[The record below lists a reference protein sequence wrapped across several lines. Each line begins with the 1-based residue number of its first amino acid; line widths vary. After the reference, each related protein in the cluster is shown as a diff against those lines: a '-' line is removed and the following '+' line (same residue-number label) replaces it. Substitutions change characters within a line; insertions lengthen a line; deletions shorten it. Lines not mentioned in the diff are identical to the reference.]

1 MPESVTESLAIAAPR
16 WQRWLPFLAGAP
28 AMTAR
33 QWRVLGLVS
42 LATLFDQ
49 YDISLFGMALPQ
61 IQAGLG
67 VAEGDVGWLGSILRL
82 GALPAIGI
90 ALAADRIGRR
100 RALLVTVLAYTVL
113 TGATALAPDPR
124 TYVVLQFLARVFG
137 TAEMLLAIVVISE
150 ELAPEARG
158 WGIGALFAI
167 KSCGVGLA
175 ALLLPLAAGSPQG
188 WRGLYLVGLAPLL
201 LLAWLRRSLPET
213 ERFEARARTV
223 ERGIWTP
230 VRRLARA
237 YPGRFAA
244 TCAIALAA
252 SLGIAAADL
261 MGPKYLQQ
269 AHGWSPGQVSVLY
282 IAGGVFAICGAPIA
296 GTLSDR
302 FGRRPLTIGAGV
314 ALVGL
319 VLAFYNGS
327 GAWLAPLWIA
337 LIFVL
342 IGHETLLS
350 TYGAELFP
358 TSHRSTS
365 AGARLVV
372 ITVGGSLGLAL
383 ESVLYTVTGSHWS
396 AISLLVGSTLFTPL
410 VVALTL
416 PETAGRTLEE
426 ISPEHDELTHERKL
440 A

>member
-1 MPESVTESLAIAAPR
+1 VTDSLAIVRPR

-28 AMTAR
+28 ALTTR

-42 LATLFDQ
+42 LASLFDQ

-67 VAEGDVGWLGSILRL
+67 VSEADVGWLGSILRL
-82 GALPAIGI
+82 GALPALFI

-100 RALLVTVLAYTVL
+100 RALLLTVLGYTVL
-113 TGATALAPDPR
+113 TGATAFAPDPR
-124 TYVVLQFLARVFG
+124 SFVVLQFLARVFG
-137 TAEMLLAIVVISE
+137 TAEMLLAVVVISE
-150 ELAPEARG
+150 ELDPASRG
-158 WGIGALFAI
+158 WGIGAFFAI

-175 ALLLPLAAGSPQG
+175 AMLLPLAAGSPQG

-201 LLAWLRRSLPET
+201 VIAWLRRSLPET
-213 ERFEARARTV
+213 ARFEARARV
-223 ERGIWTP
+223 DELGLWLP

-244 TCAIALAA
+244 TCGIALAITV
-252 SLGIAAADL
+252 GIAAADL

-269 AHGWSPGQVSVLY
+269 AHGWSPGQVSLLY
-282 IAGGVFAICGAPIA
+282 IAGGAFAICGAPIA
-296 GTLSDR
+296 GALSDR
-302 FGRRPLTIGAGV
+302 FGRRRLTVFAGA
-314 ALVGL
+314 ALAAL
-319 VLAFYNGS
+319 FLAFYNSAGL
-327 GAWLAPLWIA
+327 WLAPLWIA
-337 LIFVL
+337 LIFLLV
-342 IGHETLLS
+342 GHETLLS

-372 ITVGGSLGLAL
+372 GTLGGALGLGL
-383 ESVLYTVTGSHWS
+383 ESVLYGVTGSHWS
-396 AISLLVGSTLFTPL
+396 AISLLLGVTLLAPL
-410 VVALTL
+410 IVAFAL
-416 PETAGRTLEE
+416 PETAGRSLEE
-426 ISPEHDELTHERKL
+426 ISPEHDETPLERKI